1 MEGTKIVKNATWI
14 IVCRIIQAVLSVL
27 VTMFSA
33 RYLGPSGYGLINYAA
48 SIVAFVAPIMQLGL
62 NSTLVQEIVN
72 EPEKEG
78 ETMGTAL
85 TMSFTSSFFC
95 ILGVVAFT
103 LVANPGEKQTLIVC
117 ALYSILLIF
126 QSIDLLQYWFQA
138 KLKSKYT
145 SIVMLVAYAVTS
157 IYKIVLLITGKSIY
171 WFAVAQA
178 IDYLVIA
185 VSLMV
190 IYNKVGTEKLS
201 FSWAAVK
208 RMFDKSKFY
217 ILSSLMVT
225 IFAQTDRIMLKIMCG
240 DEATGFYSAAVTCAT
255 MTSFVFAAIIDSFRP
270 SIFEKKKTATSE
282 EFEKSVSGLYSIII
296 YLSLLQCAAI
306 TLFAP
311 WIVQILYGAEYA
323 PTVSA
328 LQLTVWYTTF
338 SYIGAVRNV
347 WILAEGQQKYLWI
360 LNFAGALMNVILN
373 FVFIPIWGILG
384 AAFASLVTQIFTN
397 VFMNMMI
404 PSIRRNN
411 TLMAKGLSPVLLVG
425 MLKAFVKDK
434 TDKKQKAAVTENAE
448 IAEIVETTEEINESQ
463 AEE

>member
-1 MEGTKIVKNATWI
+1 MEGNKIFKNATWI
-14 IVCRIIQAVLSVL
+14 IVCRIIQAVLSIL

-48 SIVAFVAPIMQLGL
+48 SIVAFVAPIMHLGL
-62 NSTLVQEIVN
+62 SSTLVQEVVN
-72 EPEKEG
+72 APEKEG

-103 LVANPGEKQTLIVC
+103 LVANPGEKDTLIVC
-117 ALYSILLIF
+117 ALYSVLLIF

-145 SIVMLVAYAVTS
+145 SIIMLVAYAVTS
-157 IYKIVLLITGKSIY
+157 IYKIVLLVTGKSIY
-171 WFAVAQA
+171 WFALAQA

-185 VSLMV
+185 VGLM
-190 IYNKVGTEKLS
+190 ISYYKVGEEKLS

-208 RMFDKSKFY
+208 RLFDKSKFY
-217 ILSSLMVT
+217 ILSNLMITV
-225 IFAQTDRIMLKIMCG
+225 FAQTDRIMLKIMCG

-255 MTSFVFAAIIDSFRP
+255 MASFVFAAIIDSFRP
-270 SIFEKKKTATSE
+270 SIFEKKKDATKE
-282 EFEKSVSGLYSIII
+282 EYEKSVAGLYSIII
-296 YLSLLQCAAI
+296 YLSLIQCVAI

-311 WIVQILYGAEYA
+311 WIIQILYGAEYA

-338 SYIGAVRNV
+338 SYVGSARNV
-347 WILAEGQQKYLWI
+347 WILAEGQQKHLWI
-360 LNFAGALMNVILN
+360 LNLAGAVMNVVLN
-373 FVFIPIWGILG
+373 FIFIPLWGILG

-397 VFMNMMI
+397 IFMNMMI
-404 PSIRRNN
+404 PSIRRTNL
-411 TLMAKGLSPVLLVG
+411 LMLKGLNPALLFE
-425 MLKAFVKDK
+425 MLKKLRKDK
-434 TDKKQKAAVTENAE
+434 PQTVEETEN
-448 IAEIVETTEEINESQ
+448 VENTESVEAVEKEQDIE
-463 AEE
+463 

>member
-48 SIVAFVAPIMQLGL
+48 SIVAFVAPIMHLGL
-62 NSTLVQEIVN
+62 SSTLVQEVVN
-72 EPEKEG
+72 APEKEG

-103 LVANPGEKQTLIVC
+103 LVANPGEKDTLIVC
-117 ALYSILLIF
+117 ALYSVLLIF

-145 SIVMLVAYAVTS
+145 SIIMLVAYAVTS

-171 WFAVAQA
+171 WFALAQA

-185 VSLMV
+185 VGLML

-208 RMFDKSKFY
+208 SLFDKSKYY
-217 ILSSLMVT
+217 ILSNLMITV
-225 IFAQTDRIMLKIMCG
+225 FAQTDRIMLKIMCG

-255 MTSFVFAAIIDSFRP
+255 MASFVFAAIIDSFRP
-270 SIFEKKKTATSE
+270 SIFEKKKDATKE
-282 EFEKSVSGLYSIII
+282 EYEKSVAGLYSIII
-296 YLSLLQCAAI
+296 YLSLAQCVAI

-311 WIVQILYGAEYA
+311 WIIQILYGAEYA

-338 SYIGAVRNV
+338 SYVGSARNV
-347 WILAEGQQKYLWI
+347 WILAEGQQKHLWVLNLAGAVMNVA
-360 LNFAGALMNVILN
+360 LNFI
-373 FVFIPIWGILG
+373 FIPIWGILG

-404 PSIRRNN
+404 PSIRRTNL
-411 TLMAKGLSPVLLVG
+411 LMLKGLNPKLLFE
-425 MLKAFVKDK
+425 MLKKIKKDK
-434 TDKKQKAAVTENAE
+434 TQTAEAAVNAE
-448 IAEIVETTEEINESQ
+448 EPAEQETEE
-463 AEE
+463 

>member
-1 MEGTKIVKNATWI
+1 MEGNKIFKNATWI

-48 SIVAFVAPIMQLGL
+48 SIVAFVAPIMHLGL
-62 NSTLVQEIVN
+62 SSTLVQEVVN
-72 EPEKEG
+72 APEKEG

-103 LVANPGEKQTLIVC
+103 LVANPGEKDTLIVC
-117 ALYSILLIF
+117 ALYSVLLIF

-145 SIVMLVAYAVTS
+145 SIIMLVAYAVTS
-157 IYKIVLLITGKSIY
+157 IYKIVLLVTGKSIY
-171 WFAVAQA
+171 WFALAQA

-185 VSLMV
+185 VGLM
-190 IYNKVGTEKLS
+190 ISYYKVGEEKLS

-208 RMFDKSKFY
+208 RLFDKSKFY
-217 ILSSLMVT
+217 ILSNLMITV
-225 IFAQTDRIMLKIMCG
+225 FAQTDRIMLKIMCG

-255 MTSFVFAAIIDSFRP
+255 MASFVFAAIIDSFRP
-270 SIFEKKKTATSE
+270 SIFEKKRDATKE
-282 EFEKSVSGLYSIII
+282 EYEKSVAGLYSIII
-296 YLSLLQCAAI
+296 YLSLIQCVAI

-311 WIVQILYGAEYA
+311 WIIQILYGAEYA

-338 SYIGAVRNV
+338 SYVGSARNV
-347 WILAEGQQKYLWI
+347 WILAEGQQKHLWI
-360 LNFAGALMNVILN
+360 LNLAGAVINVVLN
-373 FVFIPIWGILG
+373 FIFIPLWGILG

-397 VFMNMMI
+397 IFMNMMI
-404 PSIRRNN
+404 PSIRRTNL
-411 TLMAKGLSPVLLVG
+411 LMLKGLNPALLFE
-425 MLKAFVKDK
+425 MLKKLRKDK
-434 TDKKQKAAVTENAE
+434 PQTVEETEN
-448 IAEIVETTEEINESQ
+448 VENTESVEAVEKEQDIE
-463 AEE
+463 

>member
-1 MEGTKIVKNATWI
+1 MEGNKIFKNATWI
-14 IVCRIIQAVLSVL
+14 IVCRIIQAVLSIL

-48 SIVAFVAPIMQLGL
+48 SIVAFVAPIMHLGL
-62 NSTLVQEIVN
+62 SSTLVQEVVN
-72 EPEKEG
+72 APEKEG

-103 LVANPGEKQTLIVC
+103 LVANPGEKDTLIVC
-117 ALYSILLIF
+117 ALYSVLLIF

-145 SIVMLVAYAVTS
+145 SIIMLVAYAVTS
-157 IYKIVLLITGKSIY
+157 IYKIVLLVTGKSIY
-171 WFAVAQA
+171 WFALAQA

-185 VSLMV
+185 VGLM
-190 IYNKVGTEKLS
+190 ISYYKVGEEKLS

-208 RMFDKSKFY
+208 RLFDKSKFY
-217 ILSSLMVT
+217 ILSNLMIT

-255 MTSFVFAAIIDSFRP
+255 MASFVFAAIIDSFRP
-270 SIFEKKKTATSE
+270 SIFEKKKDATKE
-282 EFEKSVSGLYSIII
+282 EYEKSVAGLYSIII
-296 YLSLLQCAAI
+296 YLSLIQCVAI

-311 WIVQILYGAEYA
+311 WIIQILYGAEYA

-338 SYIGAVRNV
+338 SYVGSARNV
-347 WILAEGQQKYLWI
+347 WILAEGQQKHLWI
-360 LNFAGALMNVILN
+360 LNLAGAVMNVVLN
-373 FVFIPIWGILG
+373 FIFIPLWGILG

-397 VFMNMMI
+397 IFMNMMI
-404 PSIRRNN
+404 PSIRRTNL
-411 TLMAKGLSPVLLVG
+411 LMLKGLNPALLFE
-425 MLKAFVKDK
+425 MLKKLRKDK
-434 TDKKQKAAVTENAE
+434 PQTVEETEN
-448 IAEIVETTEEINESQ
+448 VENTESVEAVEKEQDIE
-463 AEE
+463 

>member
-1 MEGTKIVKNATWI
+1 MEGNKIFKNATWI

-62 NSTLVQEIVN
+62 NSTLVQEVVN
-72 EPEKEG
+72 DPEREG

-103 LVANPGEKQTLIVC
+103 LVANPGEKETLIVC

-126 QSIDLLQYWFQA
+126 QSVDLLQYWFQA

-157 IYKIVLLITGKSIY
+157 AYKIFLLITGKSIY

-217 ILSSLMVT
+217 IVSSLMVT

-255 MTSFVFAAIIDSFRP
+255 MTSFVFSAIIDSFRP
-270 SIFEKKKTATSE
+270 SIFEKKKTATPE

-296 YLSLLQCAAI
+296 YLSILQCVAI
-306 TLFAP
+306 MLFAP

-323 PTVSA
+323 PTVGA

-338 SYIGAVRNV
+338 SYVGAVRNV
-347 WILAEGQQKYLWI
+347 WILAEGQQRYLWI
-360 LNFAGALMNVILN
+360 LNFAGALMNVVLN
-373 FVFIPIWGILG
+373 LVFIPMWNILG

-397 VFMNMMI
+397 IFMNMMI

-411 TLMAKGLSPVLLVG
+411 ALMLKGLNPALITQ
-425 MLKAFVKDK
+425 MLKSL
-434 TDKKQKAAVTENAE
+434 KKEKPQTAEVAE
-448 IAEIVETTEEINESQ
+448 IAETAEPAEPTEQE
-463 AEE
+463 AEEE

>member
-1 MEGTKIVKNATWI
+1 MEGNKIFKNATWI

-72 EPEKEG
+72 DPEREG

-103 LVANPGEKQTLIVC
+103 LVANPGEKETLIVC

-126 QSIDLLQYWFQA
+126 QSVDLLQYWFQA

-157 IYKIVLLITGKSIY
+157 AYKIFLLITGKGIY

-217 ILSSLMVT
+217 IVSSLMVT

-255 MTSFVFAAIIDSFRP
+255 MTSFVFSAIIDSFRP
-270 SIFEKKKTATSE
+270 SIFEKKKTATPE

-296 YLSLLQCAAI
+296 YLSLLQCVAI

-338 SYIGAVRNV
+338 SYVGAVRNV
-347 WILAEGQQKYLWI
+347 WILAEGQQRYLWI
-360 LNFAGALMNVILN
+360 LNFAGALMNVVLN
-373 FVFIPIWGILG
+373 FVFIPMWNILG

-397 VFMNMMI
+397 IFMNMMI

-411 TLMAKGLSPVLLVG
+411 VLMLKGLNPALITQ
-425 MLKAFVKDK
+425 MLKSL
-434 TDKKQKAAVTENAE
+434 KKEKPQTAE
-448 IAEIVETTEEINESQ
+448 ITATAEPAESAEKE

>member
-1 MEGTKIVKNATWI
+1 MEGNKIFKNATWI

-48 SIVAFVAPIMQLGL
+48 SIVAFVAPIMHLGL
-62 NSTLVQEIVN
+62 SSTLVQEVVN
-72 EPEKEG
+72 APEKEG

-103 LVANPGEKQTLIVC
+103 LVANPGEKDTLIVC
-117 ALYSILLIF
+117 ALYSVLLIF

-145 SIVMLVAYAVTS
+145 SIIMLVAYAVTS

-171 WFAVAQA
+171 WFALAQA

-185 VSLMV
+185 VGLM
-190 IYNKVGTEKLS
+190 ISYYKVGEEKLS

-208 RMFDKSKFY
+208 RLFDKSKFY
-217 ILSSLMVT
+217 ILSNLMIT

-255 MTSFVFAAIIDSFRP
+255 MASFVFAAIIDSFRP
-270 SIFEKKKTATSE
+270 SIFEKKKDATKE
-282 EFEKSVSGLYSIII
+282 EYEKSVAGLYSIII
-296 YLSLLQCAAI
+296 YLSLIQCVAI

-311 WIVQILYGAEYA
+311 WIIQILYGAEYA

-338 SYIGAVRNV
+338 SYVGSARNV
-347 WILAEGQQKYLWI
+347 WILAEGQQKHLWI
-360 LNFAGALMNVILN
+360 LNLAGAVMNVVLN
-373 FVFIPIWGILG
+373 FIFIPLWGILG

-404 PSIRRNN
+404 PSIRRTNL
-411 TLMAKGLSPVLLVG
+411 LMLKGLNPALLFE
-425 MLKAFVKDK
+425 MLKKLRKDK
-434 TDKKQKAAVTENAE
+434 PQTVEETEN
-448 IAEIVETTEEINESQ
+448 VENTESVEAVEKEQDIE
-463 AEE
+463 

>member
-1 MEGTKIVKNATWI
+1 MEGNKIFKNATWI

-48 SIVAFVAPIMQLGL
+48 SIVAFVAPIMHLGL
-62 NSTLVQEIVN
+62 SSTLVQEVVN
-72 EPEKEG
+72 APEKEG

-103 LVANPGEKQTLIVC
+103 LVANPGEKDTLIVC
-117 ALYSILLIF
+117 ALYSVLLIF

-145 SIVMLVAYAVTS
+145 SIIMLVAYAVTS

-171 WFAVAQA
+171 WFALAQA

-185 VSLMV
+185 VGLM
-190 IYNKVGTEKLS
+190 ISYYKVGEEKLS

-208 RMFDKSKFY
+208 RLFDKSKFY
-217 ILSSLMVT
+217 ILSNLMIT

-255 MTSFVFAAIIDSFRP
+255 MASFVFAAIIDSFRP
-270 SIFEKKKTATSE
+270 SIFEKKRDATKE
-282 EFEKSVSGLYSIII
+282 EYEKSVAGLYSIII
-296 YLSLLQCAAI
+296 YLSLIQCVAI

-311 WIVQILYGAEYA
+311 WIIQILYGAEYA

-338 SYIGAVRNV
+338 SYVGSARNV
-347 WILAEGQQKYLWI
+347 WILAEGQQKHLWI
-360 LNFAGALMNVILN
+360 LNLAGAVMNVVLN
-373 FVFIPIWGILG
+373 FIFIPLWGILG

-404 PSIRRNN
+404 PSIRRTNL
-411 TLMAKGLSPVLLVG
+411 LMLKGLNPALLFE
-425 MLKAFVKDK
+425 MLKKLRKDK
-434 TDKKQKAAVTENAE
+434 PQTV
-448 IAEIVETTEEINESQ
+448 EEIENVENTESVEAVEKEQ
-463 AEE
+463 DIE